1 MMMKTNRRN
10 FIRKSFIAVIGSL
23 LFGSG
28 FVKTSNGK
36 NFNPVKT
43 IFKPDPLSWK
53 DDEINIAWVG
63 HATILINFY
72 GKIILTDP
80 VFFERVGLY
89 FLGMT
94 FGPNRYTLPALSI
107 EEIPKLDLVLISHA
121 HMDHMDYATLLE
133 LTEMFPN
140 QLDCITAYNTADVI
154 AELEWRSL
162 KELDWEEEIGLDWIR
177 IKALEVK
184 HFGWRYPW
192 EKDRSKGYMEDGR
205 SFNAYILERNG
216 KKILFGGDTA
226 ITEKFRNYGSE
237 NVDVAIMP
245 IGAYNP
251 WRHNHCNPEE
261 ALVMAEYY
269 LNAKYFIPIHC
280 YTFKQGN
287 EPIEEPLNWL
297 RESRHNYKLTVGL
310 NNIGE
315 TFTLKA

>member
-1 MMMKTNRRN
+1 VDRRK
-10 FIRKSFIAVIGSL
+10 FIRKSFFAATGSL

-28 FVKTSNGK
+28 FLKSSYGK
-36 NFNPVKT
+36 NFYPIKPT
-43 IFKPDPLSWK
+43 FKPDPSSWK
-53 DDEINIAWVG
+53 DDEITVAWVG
-63 HATILINFY
+63 HATVLINFY

-89 FLGMT
+89 FLGLT
-94 FGPNRYTLPALSI
+94 FGPSRYTLPALNI
-107 EEIPKLDLVLISHA
+107 EEIPKPDLVLISHA
-121 HMDHMDYATLLE
+121 HMDHMDYASLLE
-133 LTEMFPN
+133 LTGMFPN
-140 QLDCITAYNTADVI
+140 QLDCITAYNTSDVI

-162 KELDWEEEIGLDWIR
+162 KELDWGEEIKLDWLR

-192 EKDRSKGYMEDGR
+192 EKDRSKGYMNDGR

-216 KKILFGGDTA
+216 KIILFGGDTA
-226 ITEKFRNYGSE
+226 FSEKFKESISE
-237 NVDVAIMP
+237 NVDLAIMP

-251 WRHNHCNPEE
+251 WKHNHCNPEE
-261 ALVMAEYY
+261 ALVMAEYH
-269 LNAKYFIPIHC
+269 LGAKYFIPIHC

-297 RESRHNYKLTVGL
+297 MESQSNYKLTVGL

>member
-1 MMMKTNRRN
+1 MKTNRRN
-10 FIRKSFIAVIGSL
+10 FLRKSFLAAIGSL
-23 LFGSG
+23 FAGSG
-28 FVKTSNGK
+28 FFYDTSGTK
-36 NFNPVKT
+36 YNPIVPT
-43 IFKPDPLSWK
+43 FKPDPSNWK
-53 DDEINIAWVG
+53 EDEVNIAWIG
-63 HATILINFY
+63 HATLLINFF

-94 FGPNRYTLPALSI
+94 FGPSRYTLPALNI
-107 EEIPKLDLVLISHA
+107 EEIPKPDLVLISHA

-133 LTEMFPN
+133 LTDTFPN

-154 AELEWRSL
+154 AELSWKSL
-162 KELDWEEEIGLDWIR
+162 NELDWGEEINLDWIR

-192 EKDRSKGYMEDGR
+192 EKDRSKGYITDGR

-226 ITEKFRNYGSE
+226 LTEKFKEYESE
-237 NVDVAIMP
+237 NIEVAIMP

-251 WRHNHCNPEE
+251 WKHNHCNPEE
-261 ALVMAEYY
+261 ALVMTEYY
-269 LNAKYFIPIHC
+269 LKAKYFIPIHF
-280 YTFKQGN
+280 YTFKQGR

-297 RESRHNYKLTVGL
+297 MESQSNYNLTVGL

-315 TFTLKA
+315 TFNLRS